1 MVKQR
6 FFTTVSM
13 NIQLLW
19 FFFNRQQSSVVH
31 LSQFNP
37 LDVSM
42 TLAALSRQLWMSVT
56 VADLQVYIRSSGK
69 TVSTRCLYFTLC
81 FNFISSINIS
91 KNVLKTIG
99 HGIVEM
105 NVVYGNK
112 PEHQVGPFYWRLPN
126 SDTPLKLSF

>member
-1 MVKQR
+1 M
-6 FFTTVSM
+6 
-13 NIQLLW
+13 
-19 FFFNRQQSSVVH
+19 H

-69 TVSTRCLYFTLC
+69 TVSTHCLYFTLC
-81 FNFISSINIS
+81 FNFISLINIS

-112 PEHQVGPFYWRLPN
+112 PEHQVGPFLLET
-126 SDTPLKLSF
+126 SK